1 MKRVREA
8 VGSLRD
14 LGVLI
19 ECSRIKTKML
29 ANENVPIVARLGTL
43 VIIGGSHAK
52 QAIHFVMDAIKKDI

>member
-1 MKRVREA
+1 M
-8 VGSLRD
+8 
-14 LGVLI
+14 VLI

-52 QAIHFVMDAIKKDI
+52 QAIQSAMDAKKRAFS